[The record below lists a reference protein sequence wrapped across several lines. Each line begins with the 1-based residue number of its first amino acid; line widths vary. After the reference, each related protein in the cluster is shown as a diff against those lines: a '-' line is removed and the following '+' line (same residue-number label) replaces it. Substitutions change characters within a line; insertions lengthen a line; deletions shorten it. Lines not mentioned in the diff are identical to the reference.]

1 MMKYYASA
9 RPSLQ
14 HYRNHGRETLI
25 NNCLNAVAKLLE
37 RLKRAKKDFV
47 DALTLDNFVKAETEK
62 LWIE

>member
-1 MMKYYASA
+1 MKYYASA